1 MAPSRPVP
9 RPSARGVTVV
19 LDLPDASS
27 GDLFDVADTL
37 HSLALDLVP
46 GANAHTEVHLG
57 DPGDPGAPGGP
68 AAPAPSGRA
77 P

>member
-19 LDLPDASS
+19 LDLPDASP

-46 GANAHTEVHLG
+46 GASAHTEVHLG
-57 DPGDPGAPGGP
+57 DRDAAPGRLPVLPAPTGGAP
-68 AAPAPSGRA
+68 
-77 P
+77 

>member
-1 MAPSRPVP
+1 MASGHPLP

-19 LDLPDASS
+19 LDLPDASP

-46 GANAHTEVHLG
+46 GASAHTEVHLG
-57 DPGDPGAPGGP
+57 DPEAAPGRVR
-68 AAPAPSGRA
+68 AAPAPTGGA

>member
-1 MAPSRPVP
+1 MAPSRPAP

-19 LDLPDASS
+19 LDLPDASA

-46 GANAHTEVHLG
+46 GASAHTEVHLG
-57 DPGDPGAPGGP
+57 DPEATSRRLTT
-68 AAPAPSGRA
+68 APAPTGGA